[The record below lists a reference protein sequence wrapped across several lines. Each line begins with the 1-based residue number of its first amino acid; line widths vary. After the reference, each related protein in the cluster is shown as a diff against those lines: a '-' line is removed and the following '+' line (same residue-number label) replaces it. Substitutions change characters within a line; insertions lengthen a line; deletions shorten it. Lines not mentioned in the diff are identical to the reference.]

1 MNAQTQ
7 VTQLLESAAK
17 GDRVA
22 TESLFPLVYDELRR
36 LASGLMAGEKG
47 KGPYTLQPTALVHE
61 AYMKLVGPGAI
72 GWGGRAQFFA
82 AAARAMRWILIDR
95 ARRVSTSKEK
105 GPRELNESMI
115 PAFASQTP
123 QESAAEEMIA
133 LDAAM
138 ERLKARDER
147 QHEVVMLRF
156 FAGLTIEQTSDV
168 MELSPATIKNE
179 WSYARAWLLRELD
192 QERRS

>member
-1 MNAQTQ
+1 MNPQTQ

-17 GDRVA
+17 GDRIA

-95 ARRVSTSKEK
+95 ARRVSTPKEK

-156 FAGLTIEQTSDV
+156 FAGLTIEQTADV
-168 MELSPATIKNE
+168 MELSQATIKNE